1 MKNITCQQRVF
12 ILLPFSRC
20 DCMLVGAEKSSET
33 ENGLRITHFERQLSQ
48 ITKEKMNMVH
58 SRRCSH
64 VEEECQTLATALRRP
79 IARHISATRR
89 QKDAENENRFVTSI
103 CSQVCVL
110 RPLALGRPELIVTC
124 RSGVSTGGRSPRT
137 SGRKRATR
145 ARRSPT
151 ARAASAARASRHRP
165 ASGGQPRRRG
175 DPRCTGRGPTHPASS
190 PLGRRQGSC
199 I

>member
-1 MKNITCQQRVF
+1 MAQSGPIPNPLPSLSDQSNSEMKNITCQQSVF

-33 ENGLRITHFERQLSQ
+33 ENDLRITHFERQLSQ

-89 QKDAENENRFVTSI
+89 QKDAENENRAFALRFA
-103 CSQVCVL
+103 CFARVL
-110 RPLALGRPELIVTC
+110 WADRNSSSHV
-124 RSGVSTGGRSPRT
+124 
-137 SGRKRATR
+137 
-145 ARRSPT
+145 
-151 ARAASAARASRHRP
+151 AAE
-165 ASGGQPRRRG
+165 
-175 DPRCTGRGPTHPASS
+175 
-190 PLGRRQGSC
+190 
-199 I
+199 